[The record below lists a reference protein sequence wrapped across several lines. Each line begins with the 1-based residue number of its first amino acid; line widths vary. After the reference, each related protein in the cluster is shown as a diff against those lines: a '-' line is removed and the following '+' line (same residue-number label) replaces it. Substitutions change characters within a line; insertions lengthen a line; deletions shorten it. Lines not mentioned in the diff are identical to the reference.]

1 MNWHFQETPKRMIRA
16 TARLALAAYAAAI
29 IIAGASYTTAN
40 AVPPIRPPAIAFLC
54 PDTQPPQVMIDVD
67 GTFAH
72 RDSNWESPEVGR
84 LLKFQCYTTLG
95 RDETNEWLLLPYGST
110 PAWVSRTAVRFKEG
124 MDITQL
130 PEANASAVQP
140 TPAMRLPG
148 VPVVNKK
155 VQQLYKDAVK
165 AGRKPGTVTVIGDC
179 NSEHPVFLGRLAAG
193 AFNLAPY
200 PQLQKT
206 YQTFLPSFKRVSVA
220 TSGSFNAGMAFDTTW
235 ADPKVCKGNEGPL
248 GCEMRL
254 SNASVVIISLGTGD
268 TFTWQ
273 EFEKHYKMII
283 DTVLAGKAVPVLMT
297 KADDLEARQG
307 GAPADHIN
315 NMVRKLGALYGLPV
329 IDFGKAAQA
338 LPDGGLAQE
347 RNVDLQAIDPFHVN
361 EAGMDA
367 RILMT
372 LQTLAQFPAADA
384 KVNKK
389 K

>member
-1 MNWHFQETPKRMIRA
+1 MTVRW
-16 TARLALAAYAAAI
+16 ALAACAAALAA
-29 IIAGASYTTAN
+29 AGATISPVA
-40 AVPPIRPPAIAFLC
+40 AVPLNRPPAITFLC

-84 LLKFQCYTTLG
+84 LLKFQCYTALG
-95 RDETNEWLLLPYGST
+95 RDETNEWLMLPYGST

-124 MDITQL
+124 LDVTQL
-130 PEANASAVQP
+130 PEANPGAVQP
-140 TPAMRLPG
+140 APAMRLPG
-148 VPVVNKK
+148 VPTVSKK
-155 VQQLYKDAVK
+155 VQQLYKDAQK
-165 AGRKPGTVTVIGDC
+165 AGRKPNTVSVIGDC

-206 YQTFLPSFKRVSVA
+206 FQAFQPSFNRASVA

-235 ADPKVCKGNEGPL
+235 ADPNVCKGNEGPL
-248 GCEMRL
+248 GCELRL
-254 SNASVVIISLGTGD
+254 SNASIMLISLGTGD

-273 EFEKHYKMII
+273 EFEKHYKTII
-283 DTVLAGKAVPVLMT
+283 DTVLASKAVPVLMT
-297 KADDLEARQG
+297 KADDLETKQG
-307 GAPADHIN
+307 GAPAGHIN
-315 NMVRKLGALYGLPV
+315 NTVRKLGAQYGLPV
-329 IDFGKAAQA
+329 IDFNKAAQT

-347 RNVDLQAIDPFHVN
+347 RNVELQPIDPFHVN

>member
-1 MNWHFQETPKRMIRA
+1 MSAGVIQLPA
-16 TARLALAAYAAAI
+16 VAAPL
-29 IIAGASYTTAN
+29 S
-40 AVPPIRPPAIAFLC
+40 RPAAIAFLC

-72 RDSNWESPEVGR
+72 RDSDWNSPEVGR
-84 LLKFQCYTTLG
+84 LLKFQCYPVLG
-95 RDETNEWLLLPYGST
+95 RDETSEWLMLPYGST

-130 PEANASAVQP
+130 PEANTAAVQP

-148 VPVVNKK
+148 VPTVSRK
-155 VQQLYKDAVK
+155 VQQLYRDAVK
-165 AGRKPGTVTVIGDC
+165 AGRKPSTATVIGDC
-179 NSEHPVFLGRLAAG
+179 NSEHPVYFGRLAAG
-193 AFNLAPY
+193 AFSLVPY

-206 YQTFLPSFKRVSVA
+206 YGAFQPSFGRESVA

-235 ADPKVCKGNEGPL
+235 ANPRVCKGDEGPL
-248 GCEMRL
+248 GCELRL
-254 SNASVVIISLGTGD
+254 SNASIVIVSLGTGD

-273 EFEKHYKMII
+273 EFEKHYKAII
-283 DTVLAGKAVPVLMT
+283 DTVLAAKAVPVLMT
-297 KADDLEARQG
+297 KADKLEARQG
-307 GAPADHIN
+307 GAPAEHIN
-315 NMVRKLGALYGLPV
+315 NVVRKLGAQYGLPV
-329 IDFGKAAQA
+329 IDFNKAAQT

-347 RNVDLQAIDPFHVN
+347 RNTDLQPIDPFHVN

-372 LQTLAQFPAADA
+372 LQTLAQFPADA
-384 KVNKK
+384 MVKK